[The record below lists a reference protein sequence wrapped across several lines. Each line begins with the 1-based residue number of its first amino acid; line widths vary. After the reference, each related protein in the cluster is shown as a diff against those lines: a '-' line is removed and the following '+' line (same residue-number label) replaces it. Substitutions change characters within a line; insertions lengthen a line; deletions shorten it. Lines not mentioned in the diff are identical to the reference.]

1 MVDESRGLNSDI
13 AVRRLWRSL
22 STPPPDSLIYRK
34 RHERQFR
41 FFIFFVR
48 FLTIRGRE
56 ADGSQVRGRS
66 VALRENLLVGD
77 SGVFVG

>member
-1 MVDESRGLNSDI
+1 METSRSEDCEDFELSPRPTKLN
-13 AVRRLWRSL
+13 
-22 STPPPDSLIYRK
+22 YRK

-48 FLTIRGRE
+48 FLTIGGRE

-66 VALRENLLVGD
+66 VALRENPLVGD